1 MAEVR
6 LDHVTKQYGNKKA
19 LSDLSF
25 RCEDGKFFFLLGPS
39 GAGKTTTLRVIA
51 GFEAVTEGDIYIGD
65 RLINDLEP
73 KDRNVAMA
81 FEAYALYPHWTVFEN
96 LAFPL
101 RSPIRKGQYTEEDI
115 KKRVTKIAELLQ
127 IGELLDRMPTQ
138 LSGGQKQRVA
148 LGRALVRQPD
158 VFLLD
163 EPIAHLDAKL
173 RHHMHGEL
181 KAMQMDFGTTAIYTT
196 PDHIEALSMADQI
209 GVINHGEIQQIGT
222 PYEVYHSPSNRFVAG
237 FIGDPPMNFFDSKFT
252 SVNGDFALAFNESNI
267 IIGVQSSSQLQN
279 IAAESVMVGIRPTD
293 IEVSHTA
300 AEDFPFV
307 GKVYVT
313 ELVGREEV
321 MTLESNGSRFQVKV
335 NAGFK
340 ARIGQTIYFGFNK
353 NKFYYFDKSSEKSL
367 LSREIV

>member
-6 LDHVTKQYGNKKA
+6 LDHVTKQFGNKKA
-19 LSDLSF
+19 LNDLSF

-51 GFEAVTEGDIYIGD
+51 GFETVTEGEIFIGD

-73 KDRNVAMA
+73 KDRNIAMA

-101 RSPIRKGQYTEEDI
+101 RSPLRKNQYTEEDV
-115 KKRVTKIAELLQ
+115 KKRVSKIAELLQ

-173 RHHMHGEL
+173 RHHMRGEL
-181 KAMQMDFGTTAIYTT
+181 KAMQMEFGTTAIYTS

-209 GVINHGEIQQIGT
+209 CVINQGEVQQIGT
-222 PYEVYHSPSNRFVAG
+222 PYEVYHSPSNRFVAS
-237 FIGDPPMNFFDSKFT
+237 FIGDPPMNFFSSKFT
-252 SVNGDFALAFNESNI
+252 SVNGDLALTFNESKI
-267 IIGVQSSSQLQN
+267 VIGSQSSSQLQN
-279 IAAESVMVGIRPTD
+279 ISVESVLVGIRPND
-293 IEVSHTA
+293 IDVSRTA
-300 AEDFPFV
+300 TEGFPYV

-335 NAGFK
+335 HAGFK
-340 ARIGQTIYFGFNK
+340 ANIGQTIYFRFNV
-353 NKFYYFDKSSEKSL
+353 NKLYYFDESSGKSL
-367 LSREIV
+367 FL